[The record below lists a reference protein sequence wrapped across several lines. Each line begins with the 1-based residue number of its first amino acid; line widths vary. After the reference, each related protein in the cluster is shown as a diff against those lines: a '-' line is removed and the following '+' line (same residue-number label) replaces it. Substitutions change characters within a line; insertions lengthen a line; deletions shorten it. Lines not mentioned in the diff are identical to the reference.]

1 MSIEEYNISLVS
13 YINKTFRTTGAG
25 LILKDMIEFIYL
37 IFNKLMSFL
46 MKSSL
51 YIAMTAF
58 LLPYFSFLL
67 YNVRANVTLLI
78 ASSLCIFSIYSL
90 NKLSDIKEDS
100 INNPE
105 RVGFIKKYKS
115 IIIFAVIASFIA
127 SILISFLQNP
137 FAVLI
142 MLFPFL
148 MGIFYSIKVSNIRLK
163 DIVGIKNFTVAVSWA
178 VIGAFLPL
186 AVNFGDFIL
195 ITLIFYF
202 FFIRVFIG
210 SIASDVRDIEGDRAS
225 GVRTI
230 PVVFGMHR
238 TKIFLLLLNSSLLLW
253 LAFSYFAGFFHN
265 YFFVLVFFI
274 FYGYG
279 YILYFCREGIKIGK
293 TMDLFVDGEWIP
305 AVILALVLG

>member
-1 MSIEEYNISLVS
+1 MSVEEYNISSES
-13 YINKTFRTTGAG
+13 YVNKAFRSTGAW
-25 LILKDMIEFIYL
+25 LVFKELFIY
-37 IFNKLMSFL
+37 IYITFNKLITFL

-67 YNVRANVTLLI
+67 DHIRPNFSLLF

-90 NKLSDIKEDS
+90 NKLSDIKEDL

-105 RVGFIKKYKS
+105 RVGFIKKYKI
-115 IIIFAVIASFIA
+115 IIIFAVIASFAA

-137 FAVLI
+137 FSIII
-142 MLFPFL
+142 MLFPFI

-178 VIGAFLPL
+178 VIGTFVPL
-186 AVNFGDFIL
+186 AVYFSDHIL
-195 ITLIFYF
+195 MVLVFYF
-202 FFIRVFIG
+202 FFIRVFLG
-210 SIASDVRDIEGDRAS
+210 SITSDVRDIEGDMAS

-230 PVVFGMHR
+230 PVVFGR
-238 TKIFLLLLNSSLLLW
+238 KKTKIFLLLLNSTLLPW
-253 LAFSYFAGFFHN
+253 LAFSYFSG
-265 YFFVLVFFI
+265 YFRGYFIVLVFFI
-274 FYGYG
+274 IYGYW

-293 TMDLFVDGEWIP
+293 SLDLFVDGEWIP
-305 AVILALVLG
+305 IVILALILG

>member
-1 MSIEEYNISLVS
+1 MSVEEYNISLGT
-13 YINKTFRTTGAG
+13 YINKTFRTTGTG
-25 LILKDMIEFIYL
+25 LVFKELFKYL
-37 IFNKLMSFL
+37 YIIFNKLIAFL

-51 YIAMTAF
+51 FIAMTAF

-67 YNVRANVTLLI
+67 YNIRANVNLLI

-90 NKLSDIKEDS
+90 NKLSDMKEDL

-105 RVGFIKKYKS
+105 RVGFIEKYKN

-127 SILISFLQNP
+127 SLLISFLQNP
-137 FAVLI
+137 FAIII

-148 MGIFYSIKVSNIRLK
+148 MGIFYSIKVSNFRLK

-186 AVNFGDFIL
+186 AVYFSDFIL
-195 ITLIFYF
+195 ISLIFYF
-202 FFIRVFIG
+202 FFIRVFLG

-230 PVVFGMHR
+230 PVVFGLNK
-238 TKIFLLLLNSSLLLW
+238 TKIFLLLLNSTLLPW
-253 LAFSYFAGFFHN
+253 LAFSYFAGYFHG
-265 YFFVLVFFI
+265 YFLVLVFFI
-274 FYGYG
+274 IYGYW
-279 YILYFCREGIKIGK
+279 YILHFCREGIKIGK

-305 AVILALVLG
+305 TVILALILA

>member
-1 MSIEEYNISLVS
+1 MSVEEYNISSES
-13 YINKTFRTTGAG
+13 YVNKAFRSTGAW
-25 LILKDMIEFIYL
+25 LVFKELFIYIYL
-37 IFNKLMSFL
+37 TFNKLIAFL

-67 YNVRANVTLLI
+67 YHIRANFSLLF

-90 NKLSDIKEDS
+90 NKLSDIKEDL

-105 RVGFIKKYKS
+105 RVGFIKKYKI
-115 IIIFAVIASFIA
+115 IIIFAVIASFAA

-137 FAVLI
+137 FSIII
-142 MLFPFL
+142 MLFPFI

-178 VIGAFLPL
+178 VIGTFVPL
-186 AVNFGDFIL
+186 AVYFSDYIL
-195 ITLIFYF
+195 MVLVFYF
-202 FFIRVFIG
+202 FFIRVFLG
-210 SIASDVRDIEGDRAS
+210 SIVSDVRDIEGDMAS

-230 PVVFGMHR
+230 PVVFGR
-238 TKIFLLLLNSSLLLW
+238 KKTKIFLLLLNSTLLPW
-253 LAFSYFAGFFHN
+253 LAFSYFSGYFHG
-265 YFFVLVFFI
+265 YFIVLVFFI
-274 FYGYG
+274 IYGYW

-293 TMDLFVDGEWIP
+293 SLDLFVDGEWIP
-305 AVILALVLG
+305 IVILALILG